1 MGQHSPGPPH
11 PVPTRESIVSNWND
25 AVEALRERF
34 PGTKA
39 SILFCIHKLEQDA
52 SLGLKEMREEATEA
66 GISLAGRSLHSA
78 KVLLGMGEPVTRKP
92 RAAKDEDES
101 ADEAPA
107 AADSGEE
114 APKKR
119 RGRPK
124 GSGKKAPVAR
134 ERASSSGNGSFH
146 SIENQMLGAI
156 RQIHDAAAKQNAALV
171 AAVEEAIAVLQAAL
185 KQ

>member
-1 MGQHSPGPPH
+1 
-11 PVPTRESIVSNWND
+11 VSNWND

-34 PGTKA
+34 PGTKD

-134 ERASSSGNGSFH
+134 ERASSSGNSSFH

>member
-1 MGQHSPGPPH
+1 MGQHSPAPFH

-34 PGTKA
+34 PGTKD

-92 RAAKDEDES
+92 RAAKAEAGDEPPA
-101 ADEAPA
+101 ADEA
-107 AADSGEE
+107 SEE

-124 GSGKKAPVAR
+124 GSGKKAPAAR
-134 ERASSSGNGSFH
+134 ERSSDNGNGSFT
-146 SIENQMLGAI
+146 SIESQMLGAI
-156 RQIHDAAAKQNAALV
+156 RQIHESAARKNAALV

>member
-1 MGQHSPGPPH
+1 M
-11 PVPTRESIVSNWND
+11 SNWND

-34 PGTKA
+34 PGTKD

-92 RAAKDEDES
+92 HAASSAS
-101 ADEAPA
+101 ADEAPDA
-107 AADSGEE
+107 ESGEE

-124 GSGKKAPVAR
+124 GSGKKAPAAR
-134 ERASSSGNGSFH
+134 ERSTGNGNSSFH
-146 SIENQMLGAI
+146 SIESQMLGAI
-156 RQIHDAAAKQNAALV
+156 RQIHEAAAEKNAALV

>member
-1 MGQHSPGPPH
+1 MGQHSPAPLH

-34 PGTKA
+34 PGTKD

-52 SLGLKEMREEATEA
+52 SLGLKEMREEASEA

-92 RAAKDEDES
+92 RAAKAAP
-101 ADEAPA
+101 ADETPA
-107 AADSGEE
+107 AAESGKDT
-114 APKKR
+114 AKKR

-134 ERASSSGNGSFH
+134 ERSNGNGSFT
-146 SIENQMLGAI
+146 SIESQMLGAI
-156 RQIHDAAAKQNAALV
+156 RQIHDAAARQNAALV

>member
-34 PGTKA
+34 PGTKD

-92 RAAKDEDES
+92 KVAKDES

-134 ERASSSGNGSFH
+134 ERASSSGTGACH
-146 SIENQMLGAI
+146 SSENRMLGAI

>member
-1 MGQHSPGPPH
+1 M
-11 PVPTRESIVSNWND
+11 SNWND
-25 AVEALRERF
+25 AVEGLRERF
-34 PGTKA
+34 PGTKD

-92 RAAKDEDES
+92 RAAKAAEGDEK
-101 ADEAPA
+101 PA
-107 AADSGEE
+107 AEAGEE

-134 ERASSSGNGSFH
+134 ERSNGNGSFH

-156 RQIHDAAAKQNAALV
+156 RQIHEAAAKQNAALV
-171 AAVEEAIAVLQAAL
+171 AAVEEAIAVLQSAL
-185 KQ
+185 KK